1 MDNRFCYNN
10 QVGVVATFS
19 ELVNTD
25 FEGTTNALCWNRS
38 LDGDFK
44 EIVTKLQLKE
54 NITEISIE
62 DLLALQLSEKG
73 VLPEKLYSMIA
84 IINRFRSIAFS

>member
-10 QVGVVATFS
+10 QVGVVSTFS

-25 FEGTTNALCWNRS
+25 FQGNMNALCWNRS

-44 EIVTKLQLKE
+44 EIVTKLQLKR
-54 NITEISIE
+54 ILQRFPLKIF
-62 DLLALQLSEKG
+62 LALQLSEKG
-73 VLPEKLYSMIA
+73 VLPEKLYQ
-84 IINRFRSIAFS
+84 